1 MRIISGQLKG
11 KKLIHINNNTT
22 RPLRDMVKES
32 IFNIINHSNFINIE
46 IKDSLILDLYSGTG
60 SFGIE
65 CLSRGA
71 AKVIFVE
78 NNKLALEILKK
89 NIKNASI
96 IDKVEIKSKS
106 AELYINQHKGDVK
119 YDLFFFDPPFADQK
133 YKDILKKIKELKL
146 YKKEHLLVFHREQD
160 DIEELKKIIKII
172 EIKIYG
178 RSKVFFA
185 VFN

>member
-1 MRIISGQLKG
+1 M
-11 KKLIHINNNTT
+11 
-22 RPLRDMVKES
+22 
-32 IFNIINHSNFINIE
+32 
-46 IKDSLILDLYSGTG
+46 
-60 SFGIE
+60 
-65 CLSRGA
+65 
-71 AKVIFVE
+71 
-78 NNKLALEILKK
+78 
-89 NIKNASI
+89 
-96 IDKVEIKSKS
+96 
-106 AELYINQHKGDVK
+106 YINQHKGDVK